1 MAFFT
6 QQRNG
11 FTTVTSAMR
20 SVVSDMIVHG
30 FTVKFPASYD
40 ATATASTFKVVLEAS
55 SAVDP
60 LNSTQPWRIC
70 FDVIGDEIVAAYVG
84 TPLQIHDDGTITN
97 VTDSSGALAFKAG
110 QVGRQDDTISTTD
123 STTGFVNRV
132 KRVGTSGASFPINYR
147 LTITDHGF
155 FVGLFE
161 GNWASMIYNTSVKTY
176 FNWLLVQRPVN
187 KLTGATLVTG
197 KCPVFCVNKVD
208 DNYWRFIVRESDIP
222 HPTNAVAANAHT
234 PDAFRIINTSNQQSI
249 TEDKKYLVSFMNN
262 LNTPRFRYT
271 EELDIVG
278 IVSADVIMESIQTQ
292 MTVYGAPRVYTS
304 MPGSNTFNTG
314 VKLLVWTA

>member
-11 FTTVTSAMR
+11 FTSVTSAMR
-20 SVVSDMIVHG
+20 SVISDMIDHG
-30 FTVKFPASYD
+30 FTVKYPSSYD
-40 ATATASTFKVVLEAS
+40 PAGTSSTFKVVLEAS

-70 FDVIGDEIVAAYVG
+70 FDIIADEVVAAYVG
-84 TPLQIHDDGTITN
+84 TPLQIKDDGSITN
-97 VTDSSGALAFKAG
+97 VTTSSGSLAFKAG
-110 QVGRQDDTISTTD
+110 QVGRQDDTID
-123 STTGFVNRV
+123 PQDPTTGFVNRAE
-132 KRVGTSGASFPINYR
+132 RIGTAGASFPINYR
-147 LTITDHGF
+147 LTVTDHGF

-161 GNWASMIYNTSVKTY
+161 GNWASMMYNTSVKTY

-187 KLTGATLVTG
+187 KSTGATLVTG
-197 KCPVFCVNKVD
+197 KSPVFCVSKVEN
-208 DNYWRFIVRESDIP
+208 NYWRFIVRESDIP
-222 HPTNAVAANAHT
+222 HPSNAVPANSHT
-234 PDAFRIINTSNQQSI
+234 ADAFRIINTSNQQSI

-278 IVSADVIMESIQTQ
+278 IVSADVIMESVQTQ
-292 MTVYGAPRVYTS
+292 MTVYGSPRVYTS
-304 MPGSNTFNTG
+304 MPGSDSFNTG
-314 VKLLVWTA
+314 VKLLVWTS